1 MKNSHVTKIS
11 MASLLCMILLLAGC
25 YIDLGCCSLQAKYE
39 RTVQLSAPLSPG
51 SDFAA
56 KTHNGSITINGTD
69 STDCNLK
76 ATIVARAMTEEK
88 ARILAEEEVK
98 VTLESSGNGLVVKI
112 DKPKYMR
119 NRSVSVNLD
128 IATPNQA
135 NLELNTHNGA
145 VKITDINGQIDATT
159 HNGKITAENVS
170 GTIELLT
177 HNGTVVCQDVSGNA
191 KLRTHNGKIKAYYSE
206 SAPSVCDISMIT
218 HNGGI
223 DLTAPPDFSAAVE
236 ATTHNGSIETNLAIT
251 VIGKL
256 SKNKLKGTIGKG
268 EGKLH
273 LETHN
278 GSINIR

>member
-1 MKNSHVTKIS
+1 M
-11 MASLLCMILLLAGC
+11 LLLVAGC
-25 YIDLGCCSLQAKYE
+25 YLDIGCCSMQAKYG

-51 SDFAA
+51 SNFEA

-69 STDCNLK
+69 TANCSLT

-128 IATPNQA
+128 ITIPNQA
-135 NLELNTHNGA
+135 NLELNTHNGD

-159 HNGKITAENVS
+159 HNGKITAEKVT

-177 HNGTVVCQDVSGNA
+177 HNGAVICQDVSGNT

-206 SAPSVCDISMIT
+206 SAPSVCDVSMIT

-223 DLTAPPDFSAAVE
+223 DFTAPSGFSAAVE
-236 ATTHNGSIETNLAIT
+236 ASTHNGSIETNLAIT

-256 SKNKLKGTIGKG
+256 SKRKLKGTIGNG